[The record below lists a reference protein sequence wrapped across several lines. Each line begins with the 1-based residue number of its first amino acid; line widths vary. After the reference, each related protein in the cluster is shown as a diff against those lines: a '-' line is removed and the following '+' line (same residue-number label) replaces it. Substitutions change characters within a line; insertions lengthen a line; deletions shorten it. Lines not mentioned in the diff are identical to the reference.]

1 MHSDANGRH
10 GFAIK
15 SRLEPYCGVVLA
27 LFKFLRFEGVGVG
40 FFLVFRLVKCR
51 ADGFEGFPGHDILS
65 LF

>member
-40 FFLVFRLVKCR
+40 FFWFSGL
-51 ADGFEGFPGHDILS
+51 
-65 LF
+65 